1 MNTVSQAGPPS
12 PPRAES
18 PMTLA
23 PDSAQPAQQDTEH
36 ICTLLSILVLP
47 QGKWPQSFLMSGP
60 NPSAAW
66 LPEVLEP
73 PKGPFSSLSHCPP
86 PPRQST
92 WFTSAH
98 KAHFWGT
105 VVTSAGLELATE
117 PTPRHIKPFL
127 SSGAT
132 GSAKTKDDP
141 GSLWSLRPSVAGRG
155 KDTPRDP
162 HGSQ

>member
-86 PPRQST
+86 PPAKVHGLHLPTKHISGAPLLHQLGWS
-92 WFTSAH
+92 WPQNPH
-98 KAHFWGT
+98 H
-105 VVTSAGLELATE
+105 VTSNPSSLQVPQAQ
-117 PTPRHIKPFL
+117 PRQRMTQEVC
-127 SSGAT
+127 GA
-132 GSAKTKDDP
+132 
-141 GSLWSLRPSVAGRG
+141 
-155 KDTPRDP
+155 
-162 HGSQ
+162 